1 MENLQIQ
8 IRRADYRKQGLQWV
22 FATAERERGGW
33 GEASRLYTGFRKITN
48 NLNKWPFQL
57 LKWKLY
63 WCEFKS
69 DWEGRHVRQKKP
81 DKCFRKFSYKENRV
95 VDRKTMTARKRFFPY
110 FKWDGNFHVHL
121 WLSIFPYFSGE
132 RKKCWCNLRTSTSL
146 QPLQKSGWWGKW
158 RNLVYKWKGLPSVRT
173 WIIWKEI
180 N

>member
-8 IRRADYRKQGLQWV
+8 IRRADCRKQGLQWV

-95 VDRKTMTARKRFFPY
+95 VDRKTMTARKRFFPIL
-110 FKWDGNFHVHL
+110 NEME
-121 WLSIFPYFSGE
+121 IFMFICDSPYFHISVEREKNVDATWEHPLLSNPYRKVVGGGSGE
-132 RKKCWCNLRTSTSL
+132 
-146 QPLQKSGWWGKW
+146 
-158 RNLVYKWKGLPSVRT
+158 
-173 WIIWKEI
+173 I
-180 N
+180 